1 MLLAVS
7 LCLNSSTSLGGV
19 DWRRG
24 HRLEG
29 DAVVESEQEVLA
41 GGRGRVDAHAVEAV
55 ALDVNEL
62 GRQRD
67 NSLLRDER
75 DPEQVALRRDGVARQ
90 VLERQRQTTE
100 VRYLGRAQHLVVRQI
115 IHLRDQYLRPHKAR
129 EGRPLSRVKPP

>member
-7 LCLNSSTSLGGV
+7 LCSNSSTSLGGLDGPV
-19 DWRRG
+19 R
-24 HRLEG
+24 HRLDG
-29 DAVVESEQEVLA
+29 GAVLEVLA

-100 VRYLGRAQHLVVRQI
+100 VRDLGRPDRKSTRLN
-115 IHLRDQYLRPHKAR
+115 
-129 EGRPLSRVKPP
+129 